1 MNMHILSACILGS
14 AHGHAAA
21 SYAALVCQD
30 LTAKARQL
38 QLTAAELQQLKEDHF
53 SLQARTAALSQQL
66 VATSG
71 SLGETQAAQQ
81 QAAAE
86 VLQLGSQLEQAE
98 QEKAQLRRQ
107 VRKVLLLV
115 VCACVNTLL

>member
-1 MNMHILSACILGS
+1 LFYAGGHFLTVLVRLSELLS
-14 AHGHAAA
+14 RVLPV
-21 SYAALVCQD
+21 YQD

-38 QLTAAELQQLKEDHF
+38 QLTAAELQQLKEDHS

-66 VATSG
+66 VATTG
-71 SLGETQAAQQ
+71 SLGEAQAAQQ

-98 QEKAQLRRQ
+98 HEKAQLMRQ
-107 VRKVLLLV
+107 V
-115 VCACVNTLL
+115 CTIWCVSTLL